1 MPQQVDGAAEVLLQ
15 LNHRQLRV
23 GVVVYVVV
31 DTGHGLHVLQDGA
44 YVVTYD
50 DDGAIA
56 VDIVEHLVHLFLE
69 LPVNV
74 GVGFIQNQHFWSCN
88 DGASQQHTLQLATTQ
103 GANGTPAQFGELH
116 SVERFVHHVVVL
128 GREW

>member
-1 MPQQVDGAAEVLLQ
+1 M
-15 LNHRQLRV
+15 
-23 GVVVYVVV
+23 VVYIVV
-31 DTGHGLHVLQDGA
+31 DTGHGLHVLQDRA
-44 YVVTYD
+44 YVVAHD

-56 VDIVEHLVHLFLE
+56 VDVVEHLVHLFLE

-74 GVGFIQNQHFWSCN
+74 GVGFIQNQHFWPCN
-88 DGASQQHTLQLATTQ
+88 DGASQQHTLQLAATQ
-103 GANGTPAQFGELH
+103 GADGTPAQLGELH